1 MNDFSNPATAPSN
14 GDAAAQNF
22 AELLSFALSQGVPRA
37 DLPAT
42 APTVDRLVHLDGNSN
57 FRDAGG
63 YTGAEGRQLRR
74 QMVFRSDHLADLT
87 DIDLRRVSE
96 LGLRV
101 VHDFR
106 LSSERLR
113 QPSRLAMSTNA
124 PVVVHLATSDVVGID
139 ATVVDVIR
147 DMLAGLRPL
156 PEATFWETH
165 YLEMIDLGQ
174 PMLVGFIRS
183 IATPGRLPSLHHC
196 TGGKD
201 RTGISTAL
209 LHRLLGV
216 SDADILDDFLLTNLY
231 RTPLR
236 VDALR
241 ADMTKRGIDVVKAIP
256 ILGVTREPLL
266 KVLRH
271 WDANGGAEA
280 YALDGG
286 ATPAELAYLRA
297 ALLE

>member
-1 MNDFSNPATAPSN
+1 MNDSPDPQTPVNR
-14 GDAAAQNF
+14 GAAIQNF
-22 AELLSFALSQGVPRA
+22 AELLSFAQSRGVRRA
-37 DLPAT
+37 DLPAK
-42 APTVDRLVHLDGNSN
+42 APTFDRLVHLDGNHN

-63 YTGAEGRQLRR
+63 YNGAEGRQMRR
-74 QMVFRSDHLADLT
+74 HLVFRSDHLADLT
-87 DIDLRRVSE
+87 DMDRRRVSE

-106 LSSERLR
+106 LPSERLR
-113 QPSRLAMSTNA
+113 QPS
-124 PVVVHLATSDVVGID
+124 HLATSSEAPVVLLATSDASGID

-156 PEATFWETH
+156 PHATFWEHH
-165 YLEMIDLGQ
+165 YLEMIAVAQ
-174 PMLVGFIRS
+174 SMLVGFLRS

-216 SDADILDDFLLTNLY
+216 SDADIMDDFLLTNLY

-241 ADMTKRGIDVVKAIP
+241 ADMTKKGIDVVKAIP

-297 ALLE
+297 TLLV

>member
-1 MNDFSNPATAPSN
+1 MNDSPNPETPPANRGTAP
-14 GDAAAQNF
+14 QNF

-37 DLPAT
+37 DLPT
-42 APTVDRLVHLDGNSN
+42 KVPTFDRLVRLDGNHN

-63 YTGAEGRQLRR
+63 YDGAEGREMRR
-74 QMVFRSDHLADLT
+74 HMVFRSDHLADLT
-87 DIDLRRVSE
+87 DMDRRRVSE
-96 LGLRV
+96 LGLRI

-106 LSSERLR
+106 LLSERLR
-113 QPSRLAMSTNA
+113 QPSQLAMPADS
-124 PVVVHLATSDVVGID
+124 PFVVLLATSDALGLD

-147 DMLAGLRPL
+147 DIIAGVRPL
-156 PEATFWETH
+156 PAATFWEDH
-165 YLEMIDLGQ
+165 YLEMIEVGQ
-174 PMLVGFIRS
+174 PMLVGFLRS
-183 IATPGRLPSLHHC
+183 IAAPGRLPSLHHC

-216 SDADILDDFLLTNLY
+216 SDADIMDDFLLTNLY

-236 VDALR
+236 VEALR
-241 ADMTKRGIDVVKAIP
+241 ADMAKRGIDVEKAIP

-286 ATPAELAYLRA
+286 ATTAELAYLRA
-297 ALLE
+297 TLLA

>member
-1 MNDFSNPATAPSN
+1 MNDSLNPEIPPVNRGAAT
-14 GDAAAQNF
+14 QNF
-22 AELLSFALSQGVPRA
+22 AELLSFALSRGVPRA

-42 APTVDRLVHLDGNSN
+42 APTFDRLVHLDGNHN

-63 YTGAEGRQLRR
+63 YNGAEGRQMPRH
-74 QMVFRSDHLADLT
+74 MVFRSDHLADLT
-87 DIDLRRVSE
+87 DMDRRRVSE

-106 LSSERLR
+106 LPSERLR
-113 QPSRLAMSTNA
+113 QPSHLVTSSDA
-124 PVVVHLATSDVVGID
+124 PVVLLATSDASGID

-156 PEATFWETH
+156 PDATFWEHH
-165 YLEMIDLGQ
+165 YLEMIEVAQ
-174 PMLVGFIRS
+174 SMLVGFLRS

-209 LHRLLGV
+209 LHRLVGV
-216 SDADILDDFLLTNLY
+216 SDADIMDDFLLTNLY

-241 ADMTKRGIDVVKAIP
+241 ADMTKKGIDVVKAIP

-297 ALLE
+297 TLLV